1 MWRNP
6 TAEFR
11 IMQKDFIYLA
21 SQSPRRKQL
30 LEQIGVAYQVQPI
43 HVDESQLPGEAPE
56 ICVLR
61 LALTKARTGWQ
72 TLALEQ
78 RRPVL
83 GADTAVVIDGEMLG
97 KPKDRTQGLAMLARL
112 SGRSHVV
119 MTGVALVAER
129 ETSRLSVTNVL
140 FRVTSQAE
148 REAYWETGE
157 PCDKAG
163 SYAIQGRG
171 AMFISH
177 IEGSFSGVMGL
188 PLYETAELLQ
198 EF

>member
-1 MWRNP
+1 M
-6 TAEFR
+6 
-11 IMQKDFIYLA
+11 
-21 SQSPRRKQL
+21 
-30 LEQIGVAYQVQPI
+30 QPI

-61 LALTKARTGWQ
+61 LALAKARAGWQ
-72 TLALEQ
+72 ALAPEQ

-129 ETSRLSVTNVL
+129 ETSRLSVTHVL
-140 FRVTSQAE
+140 FRVTSQTE